1 MKAWILTLT
10 TALIVSSA
18 IGHTKDQPATSGTH
32 AMMANH
38 QQMMAAM
45 QAADKKLNDLVA
57 QMNAARGDDR
67 LDKVIA
73 VVNELAAAHKQ
84 MGGMMSMHD
93 GMMQGVASAPAGDSK
108 PAEDHGLHHPEKK

>member
-1 MKAWILTLT
+1 MKTWILTLT

-18 IGHTKDQPATSGTH
+18 IGHTQHQPATSGTH

-57 QMNAARGDDR
+57 QMNAARGNDR
-67 LDKVIA
+67 LDRVIA

-84 MGGMMSMHD
+84 MSGMMSMHH
-93 GMMQGVASAPAGDSK
+93 GMMQGSANAPAGASK
-108 PAEDHGLHHPEKK
+108 PAEDHESNHPEKK

>member
-1 MKAWILTLT
+1 MKTWILTLT

-18 IGHTKDQPATSGTH
+18 IGHTQNQPAASGTH

-45 QAADKKLNDLVA
+45 QAADKKLNDLLA
-57 QMNAARGDDR
+57 QMNAARGNDR

-84 MGGMMSMHD
+84 MCGMMSMQH
-93 GMMQGVASAPAGDSK
+93 GMMQGAAGGPAGESK
-108 PAEDHGLHHPEKK
+108 PADEHESHHPEKK